1 MPNIEALDFTGYDA
15 LIDKIAQELYDG
27 KIKASDLNQ
36 DLITKTYNDLSE
48 GAEKGVGKSW
58 TTLYK
63 KQGEDGLVT
72 ELKKNLYTFASAKN
86 YAQLETFNK
95 MLYYQD
101 GTLRPFNEYSQL
113 VKKSNAQY
121 NKHWL
126 QAEYQTAVTAGQMAI
141 KWQRIQ
147 RDKDLFPNLKYRTVG
162 DERVREEHAAL
173 NGIIRPVDD
182 PFWGSHY
189 PPNGWRCR
197 CDVVQT
203 AEGATKEKVTL
214 QPDPDFVGNV
224 GTDEEIFTKNHK
236 FFKLLKTDKNAV
248 RNAELAKLNAP
259 YEMKWENKTKT
270 KTISASVF
278 HDKEDYDANFESA
291 KIIVEELKVN
301 IGIRPHINIDGYKN
315 PEYLIKNVI
324 GDLAVRDTKNL
335 RSFISNTF
343 DSKLGKDGQL
353 RDLEQCFVVFNF
365 QNATFN
371 NENISGMSRQLWSKF
386 QHYKSVNNLYL
397 INGSNAVK
405 IDREVIK
412 KGFGVFKSEV
422 ENINNSKSKA

>member
-1 MPNIEALDFTGYDA
+1 
-15 LIDKIAQELYDG
+15 LIDKIAQDLYDG

-36 DLITKTYNDLSE
+36 VLITKTYNDLSE

-63 KQGEDGLVT
+63 KDGNNGLVT

-126 QAEYQTAVTAGQMAI
+126 QAEYQTAITAGQMAI

-173 NGIIRPVDD
+173 NGIIKPVDD

-214 QPDPDFVGNV
+214 QPNPDFVGNV

-236 FFKLLKTDKNAV
+236 FFKILKTNTNALK
-248 RNAELAKLNAP
+248 NAELAKLNAP
-259 YEMKWENKTKT
+259 YALKYEAKGKKLLEN
-270 KTISASVF
+270 IYA
-278 HDKEDYDANFESA
+278 DKSPEEYPDNYAVGKAIVDVLRFEV
-291 KIIVEELKVN
+291 KL
-301 IGIRPHINIDGYKN
+301 RPHINSSYVANFDN
-315 PEYLIKNVI
+315 PEYEIKGKI
-324 GDLAVRDTKNL
+324 GDRKSPKGLNFRRVLNKANDQ
-335 RSFISNTF
+335 
-343 DSKLGKDGQL
+343 GC
-353 RDLEQCFVVFNF
+353 EFVVIHLKDNPNSINVVVEQLKSNF
-365 QNATFN
+365 RFDTNYPKITD
-371 NENISGMSRQLWSKF
+371 IIIVSKDLKEVK
-386 QHYKSVNNLYL
+386 HYTRKDL
-397 INGSNAVK
+397 K
-405 IDREVIK
+405 KK
-412 KGFGVFKSEV
+412 KGE
-422 ENINNSKSKA
+422 